1 MKRGL
6 TLGLYLLAP
15 MLSAVTPLL
24 VFPSVT
30 SVHGAAGLAAVGV
43 AQSLGAAAAVV
54 GELGWSVVGPQK
66 IAALGASERAELM
79 RTSVATRSLAFLL
92 LLPVAAVLTYIVSP
106 SFPIEAAVIALGF
119 ASVGFSPSWALM
131 GANRPGLILVF
142 DSIPK
147 ILLVAGAAVAI
158 RMGASLAVYGLALL
172 AATAVITI
180 AGWFIFGV
188 HRTASKLTRAEIV
201 RSIRGQGRITV
212 SRAITA
218 GFTALP
224 VTLVALVAPAAVPL
238 FTAVDRLARMALS
251 VLAAVPNRLQSWLG
265 AATIE
270 NRGLRNR
277 RQLQIN
283 AGLGVV
289 AAIGYAFLLPYV
301 ATFVFTGS
309 VEVDATLAWLSAGVV
324 LMVCA
329 SRGFGLSLVAFSRTD
344 WLMPASIAAAV
355 VGLTLVLSLGSTWG
369 AYGAVLG
376 VVAAEATGAAVQ
388 AIGLKLRRQT

>member
-1 MKRGL
+1 M
-6 TLGLYLLAP
+6 
-15 MLSAVTPLL
+15 
-24 VFPSVT
+24 
-30 SVHGAAGLAAVGV
+30 
-43 AQSLGAAAAVV
+43 
-54 GELGWSVVGPQK
+54 VGPQK

>member
-1 MKRGL
+1 MRRGL

-24 VFPSVT
+24 VFPAVT

-66 IAALGASERAELM
+66 IAALGIRERAELV
-79 RTSVATRSLAFLL
+79 RTSVATRAFAFLL
-92 LLPVAAVLTYIVSP
+92 LLPVAAVLAYFVSP
-106 SFPIEAAVIALGF
+106 AFPLEAAVIALGF
-119 ASVGFSPSWALM
+119 ASVGFSPAWALM
-131 GANRPGLILVF
+131 GANRPGLILMF

-158 RMGASLAVYGLALL
+158 RMGASLAVYGVALL
-172 AATAVITI
+172 IATVVITI

-188 HRTASKLTRAEIV
+188 HREPSTLTRADIV
-201 RSIRGQGRITV
+201 RSIRGQGRITL

-265 AATIE
+265 AAEGIS
-270 NRGLRNR
+270 RASRNR

-289 AAIGYAFLLPYV
+289 AAIGYAILLPYV
-301 ATFVFTGS
+301 ATFVFTAS

-324 LMVCA
+324 LMVCV

-355 VGLTLVLSLGSTWG
+355 VGVALVLALGGPLG
-369 AYGAVLG
+369 AYGAVIG
-376 VVAAEATGAAVQ
+376 VVAAEATGATVQ
-388 AIGLKLRRQT
+388 AIGLRRRTP

>member
-1 MKRGL
+1 MRRGL

-24 VFPSVT
+24 VFPAVT

-66 IAALGASERAELM
+66 IAALGIRARAELV
-79 RTSVATRSLAFLL
+79 RTSVATRAFAFLL
-92 LLPVAAVLTYIVSP
+92 LLPVAAVLAYFVSP
-106 SFPIEAAVIALGF
+106 AFPLEAAVIALGF
-119 ASVGFSPSWALM
+119 ASVGFSPAWALM
-131 GANRPGLILVF
+131 GANRPGLILMF

-158 RMGASLAVYGLALL
+158 RMGASLAVYGVALL
-172 AATAVITI
+172 IATVVITI

-188 HRTASKLTRAEIV
+188 HRAPSTLTRADIV
-201 RSIRGQGRITV
+201 RSIRGQGRITL

-251 VLAAVPNRLQSWLG
+251 VLAAVPNRLQSWL
-265 AATIE
+265 AAADGIS
-270 NRGLRNR
+270 RASRNR

-289 AAIGYAFLLPYV
+289 AAIGYAILLPYV
-301 ATFVFTGS
+301 ATFVFTRS

-324 LMVCA
+324 LMVCV

-355 VGLTLVLSLGSTWG
+355 VGVALVLALGGPLG
-369 AYGAVLG
+369 AYGAVIG
-376 VVAAEATGAAVQ
+376 VVAAEATGATVQ
-388 AIGLKLRRQT
+388 AIGLRRRTP

>member
-1 MKRGL
+1 MRRGL

-24 VFPSVT
+24 VFPAVT

-66 IAALGASERAELM
+66 IAALGIRARAELV
-79 RTSVATRSLAFLL
+79 RTSVATRAFAFLL
-92 LLPVAAVLTYIVSP
+92 LLPVAAVLAYFVSP
-106 SFPIEAAVIALGF
+106 AFPLEAAVIALGF
-119 ASVGFSPSWALM
+119 ASVGFSPAWALM
-131 GANRPGLILVF
+131 GANRPGLILMF

-158 RMGASLAVYGLALL
+158 RMGASLAVYGVALL
-172 AATAVITI
+172 IATVVITI

-188 HRTASKLTRAEIV
+188 HRAPSTLTRADIV
-201 RSIRGQGRITV
+201 RSIRGQGRITL

-265 AATIE
+265 AADASS
-270 NRGLRNR
+270 RASRNR

-283 AGLGVV
+283 VGLGVV
-289 AAIGYAFLLPYV
+289 AAIGYAILLPFV

-309 VEVDATLAWLSAGVV
+309 VEVGATLAWLSAGVV
-324 LMVCA
+324 LMVCV

-355 VGLTLVLSLGSTWG
+355 VGVALVLALGGPLG
-369 AYGAVLG
+369 AYGAVIG
-376 VVAAEATGAAVQ
+376 VVAAEATGATVQ
-388 AIGLKLRRQT
+388 AIGLRRRTP